1 MTRRTIFQPNAPV
14 LDNPESRFM
23 DGFRIIHQERMVG
36 LPIVNKRL
44 EVASGGFRVWQNDW
58 IGVIAAPWAVFAV
71 MIERIPDARPK
82 PQAGAK
88 RVVELPQGDF
98 AFTFIDDSIIG
109 SYWMMSLLSP
119 ALSLEDSKA
128 AKVFAE
134 SVFELLFKADVLPAD
149 DEDAYAYVP
158 PNADGKLRRVIPIKV
173 APPREEG
180 ATLSEMQKMKE
191 LESKS
196 KEPNFFNS
204 RVKPVSRRS
213 LFKAKLEFEKDDPKE
228 QN

>member
-1 MTRRTIFQPNAPV
+1 MSRQTIFQPNTPV
-14 LDNPESRFM
+14 IDNPESRFV
-23 DGFRIIHQERMVG
+23 DGFRIIHQERMAG

-44 EVASGGFRVWQNDW
+44 EVSSGGFRVWQNDW

-71 MIERIPDARPK
+71 MIERLPSRGERPR
-82 PQAGAK
+82 AGAR

-98 AFTFIDDSIIG
+98 AFTLIDDSILG

-119 ALSLEDSKA
+119 ALSLEDAKA
-128 AKVFAE
+128 AEVFAH
-134 SVFELLFKADVLPAD
+134 SVFELLFKADVIPED
-149 DEDAYAYVP
+149 DEDACAYVP

-173 APPREEG
+173 APPRNEG
-180 ATLSEMQKMKE
+180 ATLSEMHRIKE
-191 LESKS
+191 LEQKS
-196 KEPNFFNS
+196 KESNFFNS

-213 LFKAKLEFEKDDPKE
+213 LFKARLEFEKDDPKE